1 MMNLNETLTESL
13 ESLRRN
19 RTRSGLTMLGIIW
32 GLVTVVLLLSYGKA
46 LGGAVMEGFLG
57 FGNNVIMVYG
67 GQTSMQAGG
76 QRSGQKVKLVEGD
89 MEAVRDSIP
98 FLSAV
103 SRESDDGF
111 GVKYGPKLVTIQSK
125 AIDLPYA
132 GMRNLTVD
140 QGRYFEPAD
149 ITDHRQVVIFG
160 AHASQKLFNGYPPV
174 GEVVQIEGQPFTV
187 IGVLHDK
194 VQDSSNNGPD
204 NENIFIPF
212 DTMRTLRQQR
222 DPQMIVFQPSTAALH
237 LRALQAVRTVLA
249 QRHHFDPRD
258 EKALSSWDTIED
270 GKQIAAFSIALQAVR
285 TVLAQRHH
293 FDPRDEKAL
302 SSWDTIEDGKQIA
315 AFSIAL
321 QVMLGLIGAM
331 TLAVGG
337 VGVMNIMLVSVT
349 ERTREIGLMKALGAR
364 SRDILAQFLLESFVL
379 TFLAGV
385 AGMVVALV
393 VTYLVPP
400 MPLFSEMYKTANH
413 DGDIILR
420 ASVSTMVASFAIL
433 AVVGIVSGLLPA
445 MRAAK
450 MDPVTALHHE

>member
-1 MMNLNETLTESL
+1 MMNLNETFAESV

-19 RTRSGLTMLGIIW
+19 RVRSGLTMLGIVW
-32 GLVTVVLLLSYGKA
+32 GLVTVVLLLSYGRA

-76 QRSGQKVKLVEGD
+76 QRSGQKVKLVDGD

-103 SRESDDGF
+103 SRETDDSF

-132 GMRNLTVD
+132 GMRSLNVE

-149 ITDHRQVVIFG
+149 IANHRQVVIFG
-160 AHASQKLFNGYPPV
+160 PHAAQKLFNGYPPV

-187 IGVLHDK
+187 IGVLRDK

-212 DTMRTLRQQR
+212 DTMRTLRNQR
-222 DPQMIVFQPSTAALH
+222 DPESIVFQPSTAALH

-258 EKALSSWDTIED
+258 EKALSAWDTIED
-270 GKQIAAFSIALQAVR
+270 GKAM
-285 TVLAQRHH
+285 T
-293 FDPRDEKAL
+293 
-302 SSWDTIEDGKQIA
+302 

-321 QVMLGLIGAM
+321 QVLLGLIGAM

-364 SRDILAQFLLESFVL
+364 SRDILSQFLLESFVL
-379 TFLAGV
+379 TFFAGV
-385 AGMVVALV
+385 AGMVVAVV

-400 MPLFSEMYKTANH
+400 MPLFSAMYKTANH

-420 ASVSTMVASFAIL
+420 ASGGTMIVSFAIL

-450 MDPVTALHHE
+450 MDPVTALRHE